1 MSRDSGDKASGEKP
15 SGAKASGDKT
25 PRDPAAKSKVR
36 PVINESG
43 IEIKP
48 LYTQADVLASGG
60 VDDSAPGQTPF
71 TRGIHPLMYRQR
83 PWTMRQYTGFA
94 NAADTNQRFKFLIAN
109 GQTGLNVAFDLAT
122 QCGYDSDAPEALGEV
137 GRVGMAVDT
146 LRDFEIAFDGID
158 LDAITVSLT
167 INGTAAILIAMYLA
181 MAEKRGYDLSKLRGT
196 AQNDILKEF
205 IGRGTW
211 IYPVDP
217 SVRLVADTI
226 EYCAKHAPKYSPVS
240 VCGYH
245 IRESG
250 ATPTEEMGFAF
261 AIAKAYTDAALAR
274 GLDID
279 EFAGRLSFNFNI
291 YGNLFEQ
298 VAKFRAGRRRWA
310 KIIHDDYGAKRQDSG
325 WLRMIAGGGGFGLTI
340 EQPENNIMRGAYYAL
355 VAALGGA
362 QTMALCC
369 YDEAYTIP
377 TPKAQRLSLRT
388 MQLLIEEIGLT
399 DTVDPLGG
407 SYYIETLTNQ
417 MEEKMVEAMRWVD
430 AQGGIVKAVSEGV
443 IQAKVSEYAYQRQ
456 RALEN
461 GELRKVGVNCYED
474 TDEEKPRVELH
485 PYDEAGARAQIES
498 VRLIRSERDGDAVE
512 RALKTLRADA
522 AAGRNVMPALVEAVK
537 AYATVGEMSG
547 ALVDVFGRFEEPTRL
562 WRRAG

>member
-1 MSRDSGDKASGEKP
+1 MAQP
-15 SGAKASGDKT
+15 
-25 PRDPAAKSKVR
+25 PAKSARAPTPIRRV
-36 PVINESG
+36 VNESG

-48 LYTQADVLASGG
+48 LYTQQDVIDSGG
-60 VDDSAPGQTPF
+60 IDASLPGEAPF
-71 TRGIHPLMYRQR
+71 TRGIHPLMYRHR

-94 NAADTNQRFKFLIAN
+94 NAADTNERFKYLIAN

-122 QCGYDSDAPEALGEV
+122 QCGYDSDAPEAQGEV

-146 LRDFEIAFDGID
+146 LKDFEIAFDGID

-167 INGTAAILIAMYLA
+167 INGSAAILIAMYLA
-181 MAEKRGYDLSKLRGT
+181 MAKKRGYDVSRLRGT

-211 IYPVDP
+211 IFPVDP
-217 SVRLVADTI
+217 SVKLVADTI
-226 EYCAKHAPKYSPVS
+226 EYCAKVAPKYSPVS

-250 ATPTEEMGFAF
+250 ATPAEEMGFAF

-279 EFAGRLSFNFNI
+279 EFAGRLSYNFNI
-291 YGNLFEQ
+291 FGNLWEN
-298 VAKFRAGRRRWA
+298 VAKFRAGRRRWSR
-310 KIIHDDYGAKRQDSG
+310 IILDEYGAKKPDSG

-355 VAALGGA
+355 TAALGGA

-377 TPKAQRLSLRT
+377 TPKAQRISLRT

-399 DTVDPLGG
+399 DTVDPLAG
-407 SYYIETLTNQ
+407 SYYVETLTNQ
-417 MEEKMVEAMRWVD
+417 MEEKIVEAMAWVD
-430 AQGGIVKAVSEGV
+430 AKGGIVKAVSDGV
-443 IQAKVSEYAYQRQ
+443 IQAKVSNYAFERQ
-456 RALEN
+456 KALEA
-461 GELRKVGVNCYED
+461 GGMRKVGVNCYTD
-474 TDEEKPRVELH
+474 TDEERPEVDLH
-485 PYDEAGARAQIES
+485 GYDEAGALAQIES
-498 VRLIRSERDGDAVE
+498 LKRLKSERDNAAVRSALDAVRRE
-512 RALKTLRADA
+512 AQ
-522 AAGRNVMPALVEAVK
+522 AGRNVMPALMEAVT
-537 AYATVGEMSG
+537 AYASVGEMTQ
-547 ALVDVFGRFEEPTRL
+547 ALVDVYGRFEEPTEL
-562 WRRAG
+562 WAKVA